1 MSLTVITLK
10 NVPPSLRGDLT
21 KWMQEIATGVY
32 VGNFS
37 SSIRDLLWE
46 RICKQTD
53 TGEATLCYESNN
65 EIGYDFKT
73 MNSDRTILD
82 SDGIPL
88 VLIPKKIS
96 SPTSEEPRKGFSNAY
111 RFHQARKFTTSKNV
125 SSSKAEEPRFA
136 FIDLETTGLNPSKDQ
151 IIEIGAVKK
160 NQDSLICFSEL
171 INIHH
176 SLPEAVSKLTKINDT
191 MLQEGKELAGV
202 LKDFLVFIENNTIV
216 GYNVDFDI
224 LFLNESLAKVN
235 LPKIENKIIDL
246 MKIVKKEHIFQEN
259 YKLSTS
265 LKSYGID
272 EEVPH
277 RALEDAKLAM
287 KLAEKTKALGN

>member
-88 VLIPKKIS
+88 VLIPKNIS

-191 MLQEGKELAGV
+191 MLQEGKELAWV
-202 LKDFLVFIENNTIV
+202 LKDFLVFIESNTIV

-287 KLAEKTKALGN
+287 KLAQKTKALGN